1 MSKGVIYIA
10 TGDDFIEEASISVR
24 QLKSVVPSVDV
35 TLFCDKPDPD
45 GPFDTVSV
53 IEDPEHDYYD
63 KITYMAESPYDKT
76 VYLDTDIFVTEDFTD
91 LFSLLDNFDIA
102 AAEDQTRTGTG
113 AVPNYGAD
121 IPESFPEYNTGVVAY
136 NSNEKV
142 KNHFDHW
149 QEEYTEHRDSHPHD
163 QPSFW
168 KLLYESDLRI
178 GTLPREY
185 NCMCRESD
193 KLIGTAKLFHG
204 RLVEV
209 RGPGAI
215 KRLDI
220 PDCAAEINSR
230 TGPRVYVTRGNE
242 VSLVS
247 EKASL
252 LYRLRESVRLHGIKA
267 TVGKAIDEVMNRG

>member
-1 MSKGVIYIA
+1 
-10 TGDDFIEEASISVR
+10 
-24 QLKSVVPSVDV
+24 
-35 TLFCDKPDPD
+35 
-45 GPFDTVSV
+45 
-53 IEDPEHDYYD
+53 
-63 KITYMAESPYDKT
+63 MAESPYDKT

-91 LFSLLDNFDIA
+91 IFSLLDKFDIA
-102 AAEDQTRTGTG
+102 ATEDPTRTGTG

-136 NSNEKV
+136 NSNKKV
-142 KNHFDHW
+142 NKHFVQW
-149 QEEYTEHRDSHPHD
+149 QEEYTEHREAHPHD

-204 RLVEV
+204 RLIDVT
-209 RGPGAI
+209 GPGAT

-220 PDCAAEINSR
+220 PNCAAEINSR
-230 TGPRVYVTRGNE
+230 TEPRVYVTRGNK
-242 VSLVS
+242 VSLVRG
-247 EKASL
+247 KASL
-252 LYRLRESVRLHGIKA
+252 LYRLRESVRLHGIKS
-267 TVGKAIDEVMNRG
+267 TVGKAIDEVMNRK